1 MAHFGVN
8 YQNVCLSESPTSSLG
23 CKMPVEEILIA
34 STAPRHWTASSS
46 PPSPIGPRLLVQ
58 LAGSPPPWALG
69 GHTSGA
75 GAPDTACCV
84 HRASVSWNKR
94 NTVNLLGSST
104 SNSSKGLGWS
114 VAEGLWQTGNE
125 PNGQLDQK
133 RSPRQRQRSGAG
145 LQQVTTTAR
154 WLHPETCSSR
164 AREGQPELGAWSWW
178 AWHGQG
184 AQGDDVTAGPGR
196 GRVSPRARW

>member
-23 CKMPVEEILIA
+23 CRMPVEEILIA
-34 STAPRHWTASSS
+34 STAPRHWTASSL
-46 PPSPIGPRLLVQ
+46 PPSPVGPRLLVQ

-104 SNSSKGLGWS
+104 CNSSKGLGWS

-145 LQQVTTTAR
+145 LLGQRRSPAGDDNCKMAASGDPQLPGQGGAA
-154 WLHPETCSSR
+154 R
-164 AREGQPELGAWSWW
+164 ARSLELVGVAR
-178 AWHGQG
+178 
-184 AQGDDVTAGPGR
+184 PGGTR
-196 GRVSPRARW
+196 